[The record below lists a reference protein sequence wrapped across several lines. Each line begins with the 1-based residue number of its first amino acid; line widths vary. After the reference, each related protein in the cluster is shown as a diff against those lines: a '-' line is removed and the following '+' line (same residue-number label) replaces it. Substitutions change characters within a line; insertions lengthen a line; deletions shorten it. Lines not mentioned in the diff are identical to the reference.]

1 MQVIN
6 WGAAVKAGII
16 AGLIFLILEMV
27 LVATVGGDSPW
38 APPRMI
44 GAIVLGEGVLP
55 PPATFDATAVVAA
68 MVVHFALAILYAA
81 IFAFVAEKA
90 GWSLG
95 MSAVAG
101 LVFGLILYAV
111 NFYGFTALF
120 PWFAMAR
127 NWMSILAHAVYG
139 LVLGYSYRKLA
150 APQVI
155 AV

>member
-55 PPATFDATAVVAA
+55 PPGTFHATAVVAA
-68 MVVHFALAILYAA
+68 LVVHFALAILYGA
-81 IFAFVAEKA
+81 IFAFIVEKA

-101 LVFGLILYAV
+101 LA
-111 NFYGFTALF
+111 
-120 PWFAMAR
+120 FAAGV
-127 NWMSILAHAVYG
+127 AAAAAT
-139 LVLGYSYRKLA
+139 LVR
-150 APQVI
+150 P
-155 AV
+155 